1 MIKRKGVCITVGAI
15 ICKVV
20 LFLSTLAVSS
30 PAAAADCPFL
40 KSKEVVG
47 TLLDPPSKVTFEVV
61 DLKGKDGMQ
70 RARICQFS
78 APGAGVARVAGVGV
92 EVIDFTSA
100 TAAST
105 HFQKLR
111 KDTGGKIFPLSGVG
125 SAAFTAFIPGFS
137 SSTDVLIGS
146 HVLKVS
152 HVMSP
157 KVKEAIAKNPD
168 AEVIGTHE
176 LAKIAVG
183 RI

>member
-1 MIKRKGVCITVGAI
+1 MMKRKGVCITAGAI
-15 ICKVV
+15 IYAVA

-30 PAAAADCPFL
+30 PAGAADCPFL
-40 KSKEVVG
+40 KSKEVAG
-47 TLLDPPSKVTFEVV
+47 ALLDPPSNVTFEVF

-78 APGAGVARVAGVGV
+78 APVSGVGVAGVGV
-92 EVIDFTSA
+92 KVIDFTSA
-100 TAAST
+100 MSASS

-111 KDTGGKIFPLSGVG
+111 KDTGGKIFPGSGVG

-137 SSTDVLIGS
+137 SNTYVLIGS
-146 HVLKVS
+146 HVLTVS

-157 KVKEAIAKNPD
+157 KVLEAIAKNPD

-176 LAKIAVG
+176 LAKIAAG